1 MALLKIARMGHPVL
15 RQVAAAIAQPD
26 AAEIRRLADD
36 MVETMRDAPGVG
48 LAAPQVHVP
57 LRLIVFRA
65 PAEDGELSR
74 IVQLINPEM
83 DVLDGEAEPGWEG
96 CLSIPE
102 LRGIVPRHRRIRWS
116 GVTPDGAPVTQEAE
130 GYAARIFQHELDHLD
145 GVLYLDRMT
154 SLSLL
159 TYPEHMSRFEEERL

>member
-15 RQVAAAIAQPD
+15 RQVAEAVAQPD

-36 MVETMRDAPGVG
+36 MVETMLDAPGVG

-65 PAEDGELSR
+65 PDEAGDLTR
-74 IVQLINPEM
+74 VVRLINPVMHALGPEI
-83 DVLDGEAEPGWEG
+83 EPGWEG

-102 LRGIVPRHRRIRWS
+102 LRGIVPRYRHIEWS
-116 GVTPDGAPVTQEAE
+116 GVTPEGETVVEQAE
-130 GYAARIFQHELDHLD
+130 GYPARIFQHELDHLD
-145 GVLYLDRMT
+145 GVLYLDRMQ
-154 SLSLL
+154 SLTLL
-159 TYPEHMSRFEEERL
+159 TYPEHMSRFEEDRL